1 MTTTPRPE
9 ATNPGQGTDQAPRT
23 EAQEPPGREPGRELG
38 PEPGPAPGPAP
49 GSPSEKYL
57 AALWSEIIGLDR
69 VLLPHKFL
77 DVGGNS
83 LTLNIILNR
92 VEAETGVS
100 LDAQLFYDDERS
112 SLFEIAREL
121 DVLRDQQPGRVR

>member
-23 EAQEPPGREPGRELG
+23 EAQEPSREPSREPGRE
-38 PEPGPAPGPAP
+38 P

-77 DVGGNS
+77 EVGGNS

-92 VEAETGVS
+92 VEAETGVL

-121 DVLRDQQPGRVR
+121 DVLREQHLRQPPGAGPSGP